1 MATSGQRRNRA
12 KPGAVAKAP
21 STRAGVQRRPLAPKL
36 TPPRPVRLYPRTRLF
51 DLLDRLRQD
60 HRVIWVSAPGGA
72 GKTSLAASYL
82 AARKLPTLWY
92 QVDAGDGDV
101 ASFFYYMGLAAQR
114 AAPRHKTALPLL
126 TPEYLGDVPTFT
138 RNFFREL
145 YRRLPRN
152 SALVL
157 DNYQDAPED
166 SLLHDVLH
174 TAMSEIPEGI
184 NLLVLSRIEPP
195 AVLARLRLCDHAAC
209 LDWDKLQLTHEETA
223 GLARLRSDRDLADP
237 KVIETLHARTHGW
250 AAGVVLMLEQGRDG
264 DILDSAKLP
273 SGQKLLFDYF
283 AGEILNRSDPL
294 VREFLLKTAL
304 FPKVS
309 ADAARAI
316 SGIEKSREILDDLT
330 RRNYFTLRHTG
341 PGGDTYQYHPLFREF
356 LLKTAEGN
364 YSPEGLARLR
374 TLAGETLIESGQ
386 INEGVDLLIAA
397 QAWPLLAEQIQRQ
410 AQTQLANGRWQTLS
424 QWLAALP
431 SPDVGAN
438 PWLLFWRANATMPRD
453 LFAARADFHR
463 AYLLFK
469 DQADP
474 AGTYL
479 AWSGAVDTFMYVWV
493 DFAPLDYW
501 IDEMAV
507 LRREFPEYPS
517 LDIEARVTC
526 GMVGAAIWRRADRPM
541 MREWA
546 DAGMSLLDKPIDPS
560 IKLKTGYLLLL
571 YLLWWQNNLRQSQ
584 MVFAKMHAL
593 GEDPQAGI
601 LARLMWKVMEATFLY
616 MHGKGD
622 EAIRAAQDGLV
633 LATEV
638 GVHHLDLLLYAQS
651 AYGHLT
657 KFDMDGA
664 SLDMRGMES
673 LLQSTHTFDFAH
685 YHYLMTWILL
695 GQDDPL
701 MTLEHMLKGDEAVNR
716 AGASNYPAFN
726 AVTQAQALYECGRT
740 MEAIAAV
747 ETAREWGKRL
757 GSPFIEIHSQ
767 FLYALRGL
775 DQHDPDAC
783 AAALTIALRLCKDN
797 GYFVVPWFGW
807 RKPLLTRLLHQALVF
822 DIEPDYVRSY
832 IRQRG
837 LAPPTDV
844 PVADTWPF
852 PLKLY
857 TLGRFAVLLNDKPLS
872 RSPGHKKPL
881 ELLQALVA
889 LGGREVDEDRLTE
902 TLWPEADGDAAH
914 QALKVN
920 VHRLRKLLPDGA
932 VTWSEGKLSLDVRLV
947 WVDLWALERELG
959 RLDQS
964 PPADAPEQA
973 ALVDRV
979 FRLYR
984 GEFLAEST
992 APWALKARERLRNK
1006 TLRLATRAA
1015 ESLGQ
1020 CNPATAVPI
1029 YEKAIELDPLREPLY
1044 QGLMRCHLQ
1053 MHQPAE
1059 GLRIYRRC
1067 RDTLQR
1073 DLGLSP
1079 APATEALHQSL
1090 KTGQ

>member
-1 MATSGQRRNRA
+1 
-12 KPGAVAKAP
+12 V
-21 STRAGVQRRPLAPKL
+21 
-36 TPPRPVRLYPRTRLF
+36 
-51 DLLDRLRQD
+51 
-60 HRVIWVSAPGGA
+60 
-72 GKTSLAASYL
+72 
-82 AARKLPTLWY
+82 
-92 QVDAGDGDV
+92 
-101 ASFFYYMGLAAQR
+101 
-114 AAPRHKTALPLL
+114 
-126 TPEYLGDVPTFT
+126 
-138 RNFFREL
+138 
-145 YRRLPRN
+145 
-152 SALVL
+152 
-157 DNYQDAPED
+157 
-166 SLLHDVLH
+166 
-174 TAMSEIPEGI
+174 
-184 NLLVLSRIEPP
+184 
-195 AVLARLRLCDHAAC
+195 
-209 LDWDKLQLTHEETA
+209 
-223 GLARLRSDRDLADP
+223 
-237 KVIETLHARTHGW
+237 
-250 AAGVVLMLEQGRDG
+250 
-264 DILDSAKLP
+264 
-273 SGQKLLFDYF
+273 
-283 AGEILNRSDPL
+283 
-294 VREFLLKTAL
+294 VREFLLKTSL

-309 ADAARAI
+309 AGAARALT
-316 SGIEKSREILDDLT
+316 GIDTSAEILDDIT
-330 RRNYFTLRHTG
+330 RRNYFTVRHTG

-364 YSPEGLARLR
+364 YSPEALARLR
-374 TLAGETLIESGQ
+374 THAGEILIEAGQ
-386 INEGVDLLIAA
+386 VSEGVELLISA
-397 QAWPLLAEQIQRQ
+397 QAWPLLAAQIQQQ

-424 QWLAALP
+424 RWLDVLP
-431 SPDVGAN
+431 PPDVEAN

-463 AYLLFK
+463 AYLLFHE
-469 DQADP
+469 QNNP

-501 IDEMAV
+501 IDEMEV

-571 YLLWWQNNLRQSQ
+571 YLLWWQNNLRKSQ

-622 EAIRAAQDGLV
+622 EAIRAAHDGLV
-633 LATEV
+633 LAAEV

-651 AYGHLT
+651 AYGYLT

-695 GQDDPL
+695 GQNNPL

-775 DQHDPDAC
+775 DQHDPDEC

-807 RKPLLTRLLHQALVF
+807 RKPLLIRLLHQALVF
-822 DIEPDYVRSY
+822 DIETDYVRSF
-832 IRQRG
+832 IKQRG

-857 TLGRFAVLLNDKPLS
+857 TLGRFVVLLDDKPLS

-902 TLWPEADGDAAH
+902 TLWPEAEGDTAR
-914 QALKVN
+914 QNLKVN

-932 VTWSEGKLSLDVRLV
+932 VTWSKGKLSLDARLA

-964 PPADAPEQA
+964 PPADAPAQT

-984 GEFLAEST
+984 GEFLVEST

-1015 ESLGQ
+1015 ESLTQ
-1020 CNPATAVPI
+1020 RDPAAAVPI

-1044 QGLMRCHLQ
+1044 QGLMRCHQQL
-1053 MHQPAE
+1053 HQPAE
-1059 GLRIYRRC
+1059 GLRIYQRC

-1079 APATEALHQSL
+1079 ALATETLHQSL